1 MQVYEAARLGD
12 YERAKLAKVMAETL
26 TLIQRGECRVFGLDE
41 AARSADAE
49 GIWVAVERQ
58 GSPDKNLL

>member
-1 MQVYEAARLGD
+1 MYEAARLGD

-26 TLIQRGECRVFGLDE
+26 TLIQRGECRVFGLDK

-58 GSPDKNLL
+58 GSLDKNLL

>member
-1 MQVYEAARLGD
+1 VYEAARLGD
-12 YERAKLAKVMAETL
+12 YERAKLAKVMAVTL
-26 TLIQRGECRVFGLDE
+26 TLIQRSECRVFGLDE